1 MLETEINDDSNVICT
16 EAPYKKQKLNNSQ
29 SFTEE
34 NENIVCTICSEV
46 WTVGGNH
53 CLVSLKCG
61 HLFGKR

>member
-1 MLETEINDDSNVICT
+1 MLEAEKNADSNVIIT
-16 EAPYKKQKLNNSQ
+16 DSPYKKQKLNDSQ

-34 NENIVCTICSEV
+34 NENIVCTICSEL
-46 WTVGGNH
+46 WTTRGSH